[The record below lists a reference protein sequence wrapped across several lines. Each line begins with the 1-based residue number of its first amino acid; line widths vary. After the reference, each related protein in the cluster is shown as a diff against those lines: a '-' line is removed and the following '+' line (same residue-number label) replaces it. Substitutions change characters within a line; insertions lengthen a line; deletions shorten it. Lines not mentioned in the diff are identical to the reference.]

1 MRTKTDTLDKL
12 IFMVLEFQ
20 KKRLKP
26 VTRIFLSESTYDHLM
41 AELQK
46 EDLDTIYGAELK
58 ITKRNSKI
66 LLT

>member
-1 MRTKTDTLDKL
+1 MRHKTDTLDKL

-20 KKRLKP
+20 KKKLKP
-26 VTRIFLSESTYDHLM
+26 VNRIYLPESTYDHLM

-58 ITKRNSKI
+58 ITKRHSKI
-66 LLT
+66 ILA

>member
-26 VTRIFLSESTYDHLM
+26 VNKIFLPETTYDHLM
-41 AELQK
+41 VELQK
-46 EDLDTIYGAELK
+46 EDLETIYGAELK

-66 LLT
+66 ILM